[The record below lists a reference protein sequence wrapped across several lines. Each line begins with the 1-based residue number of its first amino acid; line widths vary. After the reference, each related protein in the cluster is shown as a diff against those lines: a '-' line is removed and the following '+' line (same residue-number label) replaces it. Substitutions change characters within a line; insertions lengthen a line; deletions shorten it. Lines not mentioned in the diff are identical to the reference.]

1 MSTAELKLNLINQ
14 IAGITDKVRLKEI
27 MQLLKFQADESLYI
41 TNEEEKEAVKEAKIQ
56 IKNGDGISNEDV
68 QKEITSWLEK

>member
-27 MQLLKFQADESLYI
+27 MQLLLNFKQMSLF
-41 TNEEEKEAVKEAKIQ
+41 TLL
-56 IKNGDGISNEDV
+56 IK
-68 QKEITSWLEK
+68 KKKRL

>member
-27 MQLLKFQADESLYI
+27 MQLLKFQADESPYI
-41 TNEEEKEAVKEAKIQ
+41 TNKEEKEAVKEAQNQ

>member
-41 TNEEEKEAVKEAKIQ
+41 TNKEEKEAVKEAKNQ
-56 IKNGDGISNEDV
+56 IKNGDGISNENV

>member
-27 MQLLKFQADESLYI
+27 MQLLKFQSDESPYI
-41 TNEEEKEAVKEAKIQ
+41 TNKEEKETVKEAQNQ

>member
-1 MSTAELKLNLINQ
+1 
-14 IAGITDKVRLKEI
+14 

-41 TNEEEKEAVKEAKIQ
+41 TNKEEKEAVKEAQNQ

>member
-1 MSTAELKLNLINQ
+1 MSTAELKLDLINQ

-41 TNEEEKEAVKEAKIQ
+41 TNKEEKEAVKEAQNQ

>member
-27 MQLLKFQADESLYI
+27 MQLLKFQADESLFI
-41 TNEEEKEAVKEAKIQ
+41 TNKEEKEAVKEAKNQ

>member
-27 MQLLKFQADESLYI
+27 MQLLEFQADESLYI
-41 TNEEEKEAVKEAKIQ
+41 TNKEEKEAVKEAQNQ

-68 QKEITSWLEK
+68 QKEIKSWLEK

>member
-27 MQLLKFQADESLYI
+27 MQLLEFQVDESLYI
-41 TNEEEKEAVKEAKIQ
+41 TNKEEKEAVKEAQNQ

>member
-27 MQLLKFQADESLYI
+27 MQLLKFQAYESLYI
-41 TNEEEKEAVKEAKIQ
+41 TNKEEKEAVKEAKNQ

>member
-41 TNEEEKEAVKEAKIQ
+41 TNKEEKEAVKEAQNQ
-56 IKNGDGISNEDV
+56 IKNGDGISNENV

>member
-41 TNEEEKEAVKEAKIQ
+41 TNKEEKEAVKEAKNQ

-68 QKEITSWLEK
+68 QKEIVCRR

>member
-1 MSTAELKLNLINQ
+1 MSTAELKLNIINQ

-41 TNEEEKEAVKEAKIQ
+41 TNKEEKEAVKEAQNQ

>member
-41 TNEEEKEAVKEAKIQ
+41 TNKEEKEAVK
-56 IKNGDGISNEDV
+56 
-68 QKEITSWLEK
+68 

>member
-41 TNEEEKEAVKEAKIQ
+41 TNKEEKEAVKEAQNQ

-68 QKEITSWLEK
+68 QKEIASWLEK

>member
-27 MQLLKFQADESLYI
+27 MQLLKFQADETLYI
-41 TNEEEKEAVKEAKIQ
+41 TNKEEKEAVKEAKNQ

>member
-14 IAGITDKVRLKEI
+14 SAGITDKVRLKEI

-41 TNEEEKEAVKEAKIQ
+41 TNKEEKEAVKEAKNQ

>member
-27 MQLLKFQADESLYI
+27 MQLLEFQSDGSLYI
-41 TNEEEKEAVKEAKIQ
+41 TNKEEKEAVKEAKNQ

>member
-27 MQLLKFQADESLYI
+27 MQLLKFQANESLYI
-41 TNEEEKEAVKEAKIQ
+41 TNKEEKEAVKEAQNQ

>member
-27 MQLLKFQADESLYI
+27 MQLLEFQADESFYI
-41 TNEEEKEAVKEAKIQ
+41 TNKEEKEAVKEAKNQ
-56 IKNGDGISNEDV
+56 IKNGDGISNENV

>member
-1 MSTAELKLNLINQ
+1 MSTAELKLNLINK

-41 TNEEEKEAVKEAKIQ
+41 TNKEEKEAVKEAKNQ

>member
-27 MQLLKFQADESLYI
+27 MQLLKFQSDESPYI
-41 TNEEEKEAVKEAKIQ
+41 TNKEEKEAVKEAQNQ

>member
-41 TNEEEKEAVKEAKIQ
+41 TNKEEKEAVKEAKNQ
-56 IKNGDGISNEDV
+56 IKNGDGISNEVV

>member
-27 MQLLKFQADESLYI
+27 MQLLKLQADESLYI
-41 TNEEEKEAVKEAKIQ
+41 TNKEEKEAVKEAKNQ

>member
-41 TNEEEKEAVKEAKIQ
+41 TNKEEKDAVKEAKNQ
-56 IKNGDGISNEDV
+56 VKNGDGISNEDV

>member
-27 MQLLKFQADESLYI
+27 MQILKFQADESLYI
-41 TNEEEKEAVKEAKIQ
+41 TNKEEKEAVKEAKNQ

>member
-1 MSTAELKLNLINQ
+1 MSTAELKLNLINK

-41 TNEEEKEAVKEAKIQ
+41 TNKEEKEAVKEAQNQ

>member
-1 MSTAELKLNLINQ
+1 MSTAELKLDLINQ
-14 IAGITDKVRLKEI
+14 ITSITDKVKLKE
-27 MQLLKFQADESLYI
+27 LLNFIKFQADESTYI
-41 TNEEEKEAVKEAKIQ
+41 TNDEEKNAIKEAKNQ

>member
-27 MQLLKFQADESLYI
+27 MQLLKFQAE
-41 TNEEEKEAVKEAKIQ
+41 
-56 IKNGDGISNEDV
+56 DGIRDTNS
-68 QKEITSWLEK
+68 

>member
-27 MQLLKFQADESLYI
+27 MQLLKFQADESLHI
-41 TNEEEKEAVKEAKIQ
+41 TNKEEKEAVKEAQNQ

>member
-41 TNEEEKEAVKEAKIQ
+41 TNKEEKEAVKAAQNQ

>member
-41 TNEEEKEAVKEAKIQ
+41 TNKEEKEAVKEAQNQ
-56 IKNGDGISNEDV
+56 IKNGDGISNVDV

>member
-1 MSTAELKLNLINQ
+1 MSTAELKLNLINK

-27 MQLLKFQADESLYI
+27 MQLLEFQSDGSLYI
-41 TNEEEKEAVKEAKIQ
+41 TNKEEKEAVKEAKNQ

>member
-14 IAGITDKVRLKEI
+14 IASITDKVRLKEI

-41 TNEEEKEAVKEAKIQ
+41 TNKEEKEAVKEAQNQ

>member
-1 MSTAELKLNLINQ
+1 MSTAELKLNLINK

-27 MQLLKFQADESLYI
+27 MQLLEFQADESLYI
-41 TNEEEKEAVKEAKIQ
+41 TNKEEKEAVKEAKNQ

>member
-27 MQLLKFQADESLYI
+27 MQLLKFQANESLYI
-41 TNEEEKEAVKEAKIQ
+41 TNKEEKEAVKEAKNQ